1 MIKSV
6 DTESLLGIKAQDD
19 LFGIQWYQLLAKNQ
33 IYF

>member
-19 LFGIQWYQLLAKNQ
+19 LLGIQWLQSLARNQ